1 MKKEIIQI
9 SYKERFKPASGISI
23 FMDSGYYSQFRVYDN
38 GNLSGMRSDVIG
50 FFGEMPGP
58 KTIRFVGIGEE
69 TQESIL
75 GMLYRRPGK
84 RPSFP

>member
-9 SYKERFKPASGISI
+9 YYKERFKPASGISL
-23 FMDSGYYSQFRVYDN
+23 FMDSGYCSQFRVYDN

-58 KTIRFVGIGEE
+58 KKIRFVGIGEE

-75 GMLYRRPGK
+75 DMLYRRFGK
-84 RPSFP
+84 RPSLP